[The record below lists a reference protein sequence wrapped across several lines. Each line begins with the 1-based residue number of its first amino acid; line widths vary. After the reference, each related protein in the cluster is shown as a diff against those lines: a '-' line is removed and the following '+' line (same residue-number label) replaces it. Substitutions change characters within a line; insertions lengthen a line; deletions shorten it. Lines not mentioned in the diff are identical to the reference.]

1 MKVLKVSLVMLIP
14 VLLMNSGNTYPENN
28 KNTLEVIKVEPIEAQ
43 KPVTLEN
50 KPIKLKVSLE
60 KLVAAMIQV
69 ESRGNDSIIGD
80 KHIVGGESA
89 GALQIRPI
97 MVKEVNRILKK
108 QKSTKR
114 YKLKDRFN
122 RTKTVE
128 MFMIWKNY
136 HHKNSSN
143 EKIARCWNGGPKGWK
158 RKSTE
163 YYWSKVQKELDI

>member
-28 KNTLEVIKVEPIEAQ
+28 KNILEEIKVEPIKAEKPAVLES
-43 KPVTLEN
+43 KPVKIEA
-50 KPIKLKVSLE
+50 SLE
-60 KLVAAMIQV
+60 KLLDAMIQV

-80 KHIVGGESA
+80 RHIVGGESA

-114 YKLKDRFN
+114 YKLSDRFS
-122 RTKTVE
+122 RTKTIE

-136 HHKNSSN
+136 HHKESSN

-158 RKSTE
+158 RKRTE

>member
-1 MKVLKVSLVMLIP
+1 MKLFKIALLVTLP
-14 VLLMNSGNTYPENN
+14 VFLMNQGSTNPNPS
-28 KNTLEVIKVEPIEAQ
+28 IS
-43 KPVTLEN
+43 N
-50 KPIKLKVSLE
+50 KPKDKVQLDSSHTLE
-60 KLVAAMIQV
+60 KLLDAMIQV

-114 YKLKDRFN
+114 YKLKDRFS

-143 EKIARCWNGGPKGWK
+143 EKIARCWNGGPRGWK